1 MASGTVVSWMG
12 ERTPGSPCSWLCF
25 MSPWLCGLGK
35 ILGLN
40 GLSVAVF
47 HSKVLLPELVFMG
60 EEGSHGS

>member
-1 MASGTVVSWMG
+1 
-12 ERTPGSPCSWLCF
+12 